1 MGWVRYSPVLV
12 HDPRLKF
19 EKFSVQ
25 LEQEVSCGWISHLL
39 RDETLIQRLQAG
51 LQAGSVG

>member
-12 HDPRLKF
+12 HDPRPTF

-39 RDETLIQRLQAG
+39 KDETLVQRLQASLLSG
-51 LQAGSVG
+51 FLG